1 MKSQSTAQIK
11 KTLLEMEP
19 VELTQLMLRLL
30 KYKKDNKE
38 LVSYVLYNSKD
49 EEDFIEQIKSEIDEL
64 IEAVKHENSYRLTK
78 QIRKI
83 LRTIQKPIKYSGIPY
98 THVELLVYFCEKIKK
113 YIIHHNHS
121 TVLRNIYLRQL
132 EIIEK
137 TKLKMHEDLQ
147 YDYKNRLLDLYD
159 I

>member
-1 MKSQSTAQIK
+1 
-11 KTLLEMEP
+11 MEP

-38 LVSYVLYNSKD
+38 LVSYVLYNAQD
-49 EEDFIEQIKSEIDEL
+49 EETYIEQIKSEIDEM
-64 IEAVKHENSYRLTK
+64 IDAVKNENSYRLTK

-83 LRTIQKPIKYSGIPY
+83 LRTIQKPIKYSGLPN
-98 THVELLVYFCEKIKK
+98 THVELLVYFCEKIKRFVLHYK
-113 YIIHHNHS
+113 HS

-159 I
+159 LED